1 MKIYLLNSRVRYRSE
16 DGVLTKF
23 TANNEVVDEVS
34 LTVTANRILLL
45 LIESR
50 GQTLAR
56 ETLLNKVWE
65 ENGLTHSNNTLIQY
79 VSLLRKILT
88 QYLEE
93 EDIIRTVP
101 KVGYIFDDRV
111 QVDIISDPVEADISA
126 EKEDASTPPF
136 RSRARTVLPYI
147 VASVII
153 FTLVF
158 LVFRL
163 LNKKQ
168 DQTGIVYTLNKTVPY
183 KGCDQFVLARNTPR
197 EMQGYTP
204 DAMKT
209 AYDKLGITCRKGEVV
224 VSYFQGGIR
233 SQGTGTVF
241 LATCFVE
248 PGNNKLESC
257 HSYNYL
263 VK

>member
-1 MKIYLLNSRVRYRSE
+1 MKIFLLNSRVRYRSE

-23 TANNEVVDEVS
+23 NADHEVVDEVT
-34 LTVTANRILLL
+34 LTVTVNRILLL

-56 ETLLNKVWE
+56 DTLLNRVWE
-65 ENGLTHSNNTLIQY
+65 EHGLTHSNNTLIQY

-111 QVDIISDPVEADISA
+111 QVEIISAPEPVGILPEEACSVNPAIR
-126 EKEDASTPPF
+126 P
-136 RSRARTVLPYI
+136 RIRLGLPYI
-147 VASVII
+147 MAGVIVCLAGI
-153 FTLVF
+153 LAYTF
-158 LVFRL
+158 

-168 DQTGIVYTLNKTVPY
+168 GHTGSVYTLNKTVSY
-183 KGCDQFVLARNTPR
+183 KGCDQFVLSRNKPR
-197 EMQGYTP
+197 DIKGYTP
-204 DAMKT
+204 DAMKA
-209 AYDKLGITCRKGEVV
+209 AYDKLGIACRPGEVV

-233 SQGTGTVF
+233 SQGSGTVF
-241 LATCFVE
+241 LATCFVDAR
-248 PGNNKLESC
+248 NKKLESC

>member
-23 TANNEVVDEVS
+23 TANNEVVDEVI
-34 LTVTANRILLL
+34 LTVTANRILHL

-56 ETLLNKVWE
+56 DTLLNRVWE

-79 VSLLRKILT
+79 ISLLRKILT

-111 QVDIISDPVEADISA
+111 QVEIISAPKTAGILPEEAHTV
-126 EKEDASTPPF
+126 TPAI
-136 RSRARTVLPYI
+136 RARVRPGRLYI
-147 VASVII
+147 VAGVIVSLAGI
-153 FTLVF
+153 LTFTF
-158 LVFRL
+158 

-168 DQTGIVYTLNKTVPY
+168 GHTGSVYTLNKTVPY
-183 KGCDQFVLARNTPR
+183 KGCDQFVLSRNNPR
-197 EMQGYTP
+197 DIKGYTP
-204 DAMKT
+204 DAMRAT
-209 AYDKLGITCRKGEVV
+209 YDKLGITCRPGEVL
-224 VSYFQGGIR
+224 VSYFQGEIR
-233 SQGTGTVF
+233 SQGRGTVF
-241 LATCFVE
+241 LATCFVDAR
-248 PGNNKLESC
+248 NKKLESC

>member
-23 TANNEVVDEVS
+23 TVNNEVVDEVI

-45 LIESR
+45 LIEFR
-50 GQTLAR
+50 GQTLTR

-93 EDIIRTVP
+93 EDIIRTIP

-111 QVDIISDPVEADISA
+111 QVDIISAPAAADILPG
-126 EKEDASTPPF
+126 EEGD
-136 RSRARTVLPYI
+136 VLPVVRPRFRVRLLYI
-147 VASVII
+147 VVSVILCMVGI
-153 FTLVF
+153 LVF
-158 LVFRL
+158 ML
-163 LNKKQ
+163 LNKKH
-168 DQTGIVYTLNKTVPY
+168 GPVGVVYTLNKTVPY
-183 KGCDQFVLARNTPR
+183 EGCDRYVLSKNNKRD
-197 EMQGYTP
+197 MMGYTP
-204 DAMKT
+204 DTVKV
-209 AYDKLGITCRKGEVV
+209 AYDKLGISCQHGKVLI
-224 VSYFQGGIR
+224 SYFQGGIR
-233 SQGTGTVF
+233 SQGTGVVF

-248 PGNNKLESC
+248 PGNKKLESC
-257 HSYNYL
+257 QSYNYR